1 MITKSVTATK
11 VISVTQMIVDSFVT
25 NISIFSPRNFVS
37 DIAILD
43 LQMPYIVKL
52 FLQKQNQV
60 GKEGSE
66 CSGTIIDNHWIAT
79 SFACCE
85 NIVAFRLLEFGGKR
99 MMKVEQGSIGIGPLK
114 IENQEQG
121 L

>member
-1 MITKSVTATK
+1 MSLLI
-11 VISVTQMIVDSFVT
+11 
-25 NISIFSPRNFVS
+25 PRNIVS
-37 DIAILD
+37 DINILD

-52 FLQKQNQV
+52 FLQKHNQV
-60 GKEGSE
+60 GREGSE

-85 NIVAFRLLEFGGKR
+85 NIVAFRLLNFSGKR

>member
-1 MITKSVTATK
+1 MSLLT
-11 VISVTQMIVDSFVT
+11 
-25 NISIFSPRNFVS
+25 PRNIVS
-37 DIAILD
+37 DINILD

-52 FLQKQNQV
+52 FLQKHNQV
-60 GKEGSE
+60 GREGSE

-85 NIVAFRLLEFGGKR
+85 NIVAFRLLNFSGKR